1 LNNEKRVYIALPQ
14 MFTGLIFYFIHII
27 LRNIILS
34 YNFTLI
40 RQYIA
45 DYLTLIFCIPLFV
58 NIQVIF
64 NIRKRFYITFYEI
77 VLYFLIISIFCEI
90 IGPMY
95 SKHMTSDPIDLILYL
110 IGGIVLYFSQDIE
123 KIKKCRN

>member
-1 LNNEKRVYIALPQ
+1 

-27 LRNIILS
+27 LRNILLS

-64 NIRKRFYITFYEI
+64 NVRKKFYIAFYEI
-77 VLYFLIISIFCEI
+77 ILYFSIISIFCEI
-90 IGPMY
+90 IGPKY
-95 SKHMTSDPIDLILYL
+95 SKHMTADPIDILLYL
-110 IGGIVLYFSQDIE
+110 LGGIVLYFSQDI
-123 KIKKCRN
+123 KKYRN

>member
-1 LNNEKRVYIALPQ
+1 